1 MAYHRIILA
10 AIVLLTACR
19 TPQQKLTRLLTEN
32 PQLQDEFVVT
42 VLDTAW
48 SIRYLHDTT
57 FTQVR
62 EIDTLI
68 TDNDTVNVTIYKWM
82 DRVRVVTKLKPLP
95 IVQRDTVRIMQV
107 KKVEETKA
115 GPWFYSLWII
125 VGMLAVMLLIKR

>member
-1 MAYHRIILA
+1 MAYYRVILA

-125 VGMLAVMLLIKR
+125 VGMMAVMLMIKR

>member
-1 MAYHRIILA
+1 MAYYRIIIAALLLA
-10 AIVLLTACR
+10 SCR
-19 TPQQKLTRLLTEN
+19 TPQQKLTRLLTEH

-42 VLDTAW
+42 VLDMAW

-62 EIDTLI
+62 EIDTLV
-68 TDNDTVNVTIYKWM
+68 TDNDTLNVTIYKYL
-82 DRVRVVTKLKPLP
+82 DRVRVITKLKPLP

-107 KKVEETKA
+107 KKVDESKA

-125 VGMLAVMLLIKR
+125 VGMMAVLLLIKR

>member
-1 MAYHRIILA
+1 MAYYRVILA

-19 TPQQKLTRLLTEN
+19 TPQQKLTRLLTGN

-82 DRVRVVTKLKPLP
+82 DRVRVVTKVKPLP

-125 VGMLAVMLLIKR
+125 VGMMAVMLMIKR

>member
-1 MAYHRIILA
+1 MAYYRIIIA
-10 AIVLLTACR
+10 ALLLSSCR
-19 TPQQKLTRLLTEN
+19 TPQQKLTRLLTEH

-62 EIDTLI
+62 QIDTLV
-68 TDNDTVNVTIYKWM
+68 TDNDTVNVTIYRYL
-82 DRVRVVTKLKPLP
+82 DRVRVITKLKPLP

-107 KKVEETKA
+107 KKVDESKA
-115 GPWFYSLWII
+115 GPYFYSLWII
-125 VGMLAVMLLIKR
+125 VGMMAVILLIKK

>member
-1 MAYHRIILA
+1 MAYYRVIIA

-62 EIDTLI
+62 EIDTLV

-95 IVQRDTVRIMQV
+95 IVQRDTIRIMQV